1 MEQSKIRNFSIIA
14 HIDHGKSTLADRI
27 LEQTEAVAK
36 RDMEDQIL
44 DNMDLERERGI
55 TIKAHAVTLVYRAN
69 DGEAY
74 TFNLIDTP
82 GHVDFNYEVSRSLAA
97 CEGAVLVVDASQGI
111 EAQTLANTYLAVDA
125 GLEVVPVLNK
135 IDLISADPD
144 KVAAEIEDVIG
155 IPAEDAPRISAKTG
169 LNIKAVM
176 EKIVTDIPAPQG
188 DPDMP
193 LRALIFDSYYDA
205 YRGVIAYVRIKE
217 GTVHPGD
224 TIRMM
229 AVGSEFTVVECGIL
243 RATSLEPAKSL
254 SAGEV
259 NAKDEFTE
267 RLCQRLERVTI
278 ENRNA
283 LDVIDCYDAPDTFHF
298 VDPPYVNSD
307 CGHYED
313 TFNEQNME
321 QLLQLLETVKGKFM
335 LTMFPFDMID
345 RYARKNGWIIHRIE
359 RTISASKSNRR
370 RQEEWMVCNY
380 EERAQ
385 ASLFQGEYLGE

>member
-1 MEQSKIRNFSIIA
+1 MRTPISYYGGKQTMLKHILPLIPSHKIY
-14 HIDHGKSTLADRI
+14 
-27 LEQTEAVAK
+27 TEAFCGGAAVLFAK
-36 RDMEDQIL
+36 RPSEAEIINDINMELTNFYWCMQVYYS
-44 DNMDLERERGI
+44 DLKHEINKTLHSRDLH
-55 TIKAHAVTLVYRAN
+55 AHAGHINSYPQFFTPVERAWAVWVLCKMSFASMM
-69 DGEAY
+69 DG
-74 TFNLIDTP
+74 TF
-82 GHVDFNYEVSRSLAA
+82 GYDFS
-97 CEGAVLVVDASQGI
+97 G
-111 EAQTLANTYLAVDA
+111 TMT
-125 GLEVVPVLNK
+125 K
-135 IDLISADPD
+135 
-144 KVAAEIEDVIG
+144 K
-155 IPAEDAPRISAKTG
+155 
-169 LNIKAVM
+169 
-176 EKIVTDIPAPQG
+176 
-188 DPDMP
+188 
-193 LRALIFDSYYDA
+193 LR
-205 YRGVIAYVRIKE
+205 
-217 GTVHPGD
+217 
-224 TIRMM
+224 
-229 AVGSEFTVVECGIL
+229 
-243 RATSLEPAKSL
+243 
-254 SAGEV
+254 

-345 RYARKNGWIIHRIE
+345 RYAQKNGWIIHRVE